1 MPKTPKLPRIAIQV
15 SPELF
20 AALEAFTQET
30 GIARAQILA
39 QMVSETVPVIQA
51 MTEAFRQA
59 KRSPS
64 TAMDV
69 MKDVVRDAHLKVAQV
84 QLDLESK
91 RPRRKLRLR
100 PQS

>member
-1 MPKTPKLPRIAIQV
+1 MPKNTKPPRIAITV

-30 GIARAQILA
+30 GIARAQILG
-39 QMVSETVPVIQA
+39 QLVTDTVPVIQA

-64 TAMDV
+64 GALDA
-69 MKDVVRDAHLKVAQV
+69 MKDVVRDAHVKVAQV

-100 PQS
+100 PVS

>member
-1 MPKTPKLPRIAIQV
+1 MAKTTKTPRIALTV

-39 QMVSETVPVIQA
+39 QLVSETVPLIQA

-64 TAMDV
+64 GAMDA
-69 MKDVVRDAHLKVAQV
+69 MKGVVRDAHVKVAQV
-84 QLDLESK
+84 QLDLEAK

-100 PQS
+100 PTP